1 MKLVSTLLASA
12 LVAGTAGI
20 AMAQSGA
27 NPTPSGAAPDKSISA
42 ATHCLDKAT
51 GQPRLKSQTT
61 GGSVAAGNATAGD
74 KSPKSTGTSSQTS
87 QSPGSGKSMAANLPN
102 C

>member
-1 MKLVSTLLASA
+1 MKLVPTLLATA
-12 LVAGTAGI
+12 LVVGSASFS
-20 AMAQSGA
+20 MAQSGA

-61 GGSVAAGNATAGD
+61 GGGSVAAGNPTAGD
-74 KSPKSTGTSSQTS
+74 KTAKSTGTSSQTA
-87 QSPGSGKSMAANLPN
+87 QSPGKGMAANLPN

>member
-1 MKLVSTLLASA
+1 MKLVPTLLATA
-12 LVAGTAGI
+12 LVAGSASF

-61 GGSVAAGNATAGD
+61 GGGSVAAGNPTAGD
-74 KSPKSTGTSSQTS
+74 KTAKSTGTSSQTP
-87 QSPGSGKSMAANLPN
+87 QSPGKGMAANLPN